1 LTSRGARREGGE
13 AVETDPD
20 RGENAVGA
28 GVEVHGRRVLF
39 AAESGYGRLD
49 PLIAIAAELAPR
61 GTTDLW
67 FACCDEDGPALEAVN
82 PAAPPRFVPLGP
94 AKPEHDPVNWS
105 DAVMRRVTTAS
116 PLRNLA
122 AVIDLNLD
130 FEHRRR
136 QYLRMLEVL
145 DAVRPT
151 LAVVDLSASWAID
164 ALTMR
169 RIPYVALYAGLA
181 SSVYSERLPW
191 GYPTPLSGLPREM
204 TSTQKLHNAAFRLG
218 RQLVGFRPGRVRG
231 NLAFYRARVAEGQAN
246 PESKV
251 SRYADASIAVFAYSV
266 FGLEYAFQRIPVNL
280 RMIGTLLGPRTEPA
294 APGGELADW
303 LDLHESVVYAS
314 FGSAMRPTEK
324 QVRAILEAARRLGP
338 EHQLLW
344 KLPDTLRHLL
354 PPLLPRNLRV
364 ESRVPPQLDVLA
376 HPHVRVFFSQGEV
389 SGVHEGL
396 YFGKPQLV
404 LPFWLD
410 NRDIAARIQDSG
422 AGLVLP
428 RRQSS
433 DGRLIAAQLRLLL
446 KEPSFQAQAGQ
457 WQRRLRAAG
466 GSECVADSI
475 IGALDRIA
483 HNPA

>member
-1 LTSRGARREGGE
+1 VAAG
-13 AVETDPD
+13 
-20 RGENAVGA
+20 VGA
-28 GVEVHGRRVLF
+28 EGRRRVLF
-39 AAESGYGRLD
+39 AAESGDGRLE
-49 PLIAIAAELAPR
+49 PLLAIAAELGPR
-61 GTTDLW
+61 GTSDLW
-67 FACCDEDGPALEAVN
+67 FACCDEYEPAIAAVN

-94 AKPEHDPVNWS
+94 AKPEHDPVNWT
-105 DAVMRRVTTAS
+105 DAELRRAAGGS
-116 PLRNLA
+116 PLRTLA
-122 AVIDLNLD
+122 AVIDRNLD

-169 RIPYVALYAGLA
+169 RIPFVALYAGLA

-204 TSTQKLHNAAFRLG
+204 TSTQKLYNAGFRLG
-218 RQLVGFRPGRVRG
+218 RQLVGFRPGRVLG
-231 NLAFYRARVAEGQAN
+231 NLAFYRSRVAEGQTN

-251 SRYADASIAVFAYSV
+251 SQYADASIAVFAYSV
-266 FGLEYAFQRIPVNL
+266 FGLEYAFHRVPVNL
-280 RMIGTLLGPRTEPA
+280 RMIGTLLGPRPEPA

-303 LDLHESVVYAS
+303 LDLHESVVYTS
-314 FGSAMRPTEK
+314 FGAAMRPTEK
-324 QVRAILEAARRLGP
+324 QVRAIVEAATRLGP
-338 EHQLLW
+338 EHQVLW
-344 KLPDTLRHLL
+344 KLPETRHHLL
-354 PPLLPRNLRV
+354 PPDLPDNLRV
-364 ESRVPPQLDVLA
+364 ETCVPAQIDVLA
-376 HPHVRVFFSQGEV
+376 HPHVQVFFNQGEV
-389 SGVHEGL
+389 GGVHEGL

-428 RRQSS
+428 RRLSS
-433 DGRLIAAQLRLLL
+433 DGRLITAQLRLLL
-446 KEPSFQAQAGQ
+446 KEPSFRVRAAQ

-466 GSECVADSI
+466 GSACVADSI
-475 IGALDRIA
+475 VDALDRIA
-483 HNPA
+483 HYPV